1 MVLRKNSSLC
11 IENEQIRASQIHI
24 TIITIT
30 IHIYLFTQHLKIE
43 KLGLAINIMIAILQS
58 FTIQVYKMLIYN
70 IKPGAFFNHI

>member
-1 MVLRKNSSLC
+1 MVLRKNKSLC
-11 IENEQIRASQIHI
+11 IENEQIRAGQIH
-24 TIITIT
+24 ITIT

-58 FTIQVYKMLIYN
+58 FTIHVYKMLIYN